1 MRQKDAGGNCRGR
14 LSSLSEIVQIVTSAV
29 RVLWAKIKLV
39 VDLTCLFYKL
49 VSSAIKHDRKDATS
63 IAMQKI
69 ETRPRSVR
77 TANEVHTAKQCILC
91 LLDLRCS
98 AVLSALN

>member
-1 MRQKDAGGNCRGR
+1 M
-14 LSSLSEIVQIVTSAV
+14 QIVTSAV
-29 RVLWAKIKLV
+29 RVLWPAKIKLV

-63 IAMQKI
+63 IGHARI

-77 TANEVHTAKQCILC
+77 TANEVHAAKQCML
-91 LLDLRCS
+91 
-98 AVLSALN
+98 LSA